1 MKKYIVTDPCYICD
15 DDKVWNDVCDA
26 MFENEKE
33 PNYEAGAKLL
43 SEYLGQEVVMSTTGF
58 GDWSNTL
65 YGKNVVTPFFGSDAG
80 LVCVTELTDR
90 VTEILETEYV
100 RIVGATF
107 VSEGISLKED
117 VVFDDS
123 DPNWVVVRINTPEGE
138 VNSDECEDGN
148 GEEDDYWDEDEDE

>member
-1 MKKYIVTDPCYICD
+1 MRKYIVTDPCYICD

-33 PNYEAGAKLL
+33 PNYEAGAKIL
-43 SEYLGQEVVMSTTGF
+43 SEYLGQELVMSTTGF

-65 YGKNVVTPFFGSDAG
+65 YGKNVVTPSFGADAG

-90 VTEILETEYV
+90 VVEILETEYS

-107 VSEGISLKED
+107 VSEGISLKDD

-123 DPNWVVVRINTPEGE
+123 DPNWVIVRINTPEGE
-138 VNSDECEDGN
+138 IESDSGNSGEDEEG
-148 GEEDDYWDEDEDE
+148 DDYWDEEE